1 MTMTQENYTNIGYTQ
16 GYTTTTTTLPSYQFR
31 STSTFTPIVGERSY
45 ISTQSY
51 SPVANKPYRAKTWN
65 EDAGDPE
72 GDPVG
77 QITEDPIG
85 SPLILLLMAVLYLFY
100 KKSKKIRE
108 IFAYVI
114 KKQ

>member
-16 GYTTTTTTLPSYQFR
+16 GYTTTTTALPSYQFR

-65 EDAGDPE
+65 EED

-108 IFAYVI
+108 KFV
-114 KKQ
+114 

>member
-1 MTMTQENYTNIGYTQ
+1 MTQENYTNIGYTQ
-16 GYTTTTTTLPSYQFR
+16 GYTTTTATLPSYQFR

-45 ISTQSY
+45 ISTRSY
-51 SPVANKPYRAKTWN
+51 SPVANKPYRAKADWS
-65 EDAGDPE
+65 EE
-72 GDPVG
+72 GDPIG
-77 QITEDPIG
+77 QITEPPVG
-85 SPLILLLMAVLYLFY
+85 EPYVLLLMAVLYLFY

>member
-31 STSTFTPIVGERSY
+31 STSTFQPIVGERSY

-51 SPVANKPYRAKTWN
+51 SPVASKPYRAQTWN
-65 EDAGDPE
+65 ENGDPE
-72 GDPVG
+72 EDEIAV
-77 QITEDPIG
+77 ITEQPLG

>member
-16 GYTTTTTTLPSYQFR
+16 GYTTTTATLPSYQFR
-31 STSTFTPIVGERSY
+31 STSTFQPIVGERSY

-51 SPVANKPYRAKTWN
+51 SPVANKPYRAKTDWT
-65 EDAGDPE
+65 EEEPE
-72 GDPVG
+72 IGVIIQPPVG
-77 QITEDPIG
+77 EPYV
-85 SPLILLLMAVLYLFY
+85 LLLMAVLYLFY

>member
-1 MTMTQENYTNIGYTQ
+1 MTQENYTNIGYTQ
-16 GYTTTTTTLPSYQFR
+16 GYTTTTATLPSYQFR

-45 ISTQSY
+45 ISTTQSY
-51 SPVANKPYRAKTWN
+51 SPVANKPYRAKADWTEQEN
-65 EDAGDPE
+65 EDPI
-72 GDPVG
+72 G
-77 QITEDPIG
+77 QISEDPIG

>member
-45 ISTQSY
+45 IATPSY
-51 SPVANKPYRAKTWN
+51 SPGANKPYRAKADWTEQ
-65 EDAGDPE
+65 EDEDPI
-72 GDPVG
+72 G
-77 QITEDPIG
+77 QISEDPIG

-108 IFAYVI
+108 KFAYVR

>member
-51 SPVANKPYRAKTWN
+51 SLVANKPYRAKADWT
-65 EDAGDPE
+65 EE

-85 SPLILLLMAVLYLFY
+85 SPLILLLMAVLYIFY
-100 KKSKKIRE
+100 TNRKKIYE
-108 IFAYVI
+108 KFAQF
-114 KKQ
+114 KKM

>member
-1 MTMTQENYTNIGYTQ
+1 MTMMQENYTNIGYTQ
-16 GYTTTTTTLPSYQFR
+16 GYTTTTTLPSYQFR

-51 SPVANKPYRAKTWN
+51 SPVANKPYRAKSEWN
-65 EDAGDPE
+65 EED

-100 KKSKKIRE
+100 KKCKKIRE
-108 IFAYVI
+108 IFV
-114 KKQ
+114 

>member
-16 GYTTTTTTLPSYQFR
+16 GYTTTTATLPSYQFR

-45 ISTQSY
+45 ISTRSY
-51 SPVANKPYRAKTWN
+51 SPVANKPYRAKADWTI
-65 EDAGDPE
+65 EE

-77 QITEDPIG
+77 QITEAPIG

-100 KKSKKIRE
+100 KKRKKIQEKFAYSKK
-108 IFAYVI
+108 
-114 KKQ
+114 KQ

>member
-31 STSTFTPIVGERSY
+31 STSTFQPIVGERSY
-45 ISTQSY
+45 ISTPSY
-51 SPVANKPYRAKTWN
+51 SPGASKPYRAK
-65 EDAGDPE
+65 AGWSEE

-77 QITEDPIG
+77 QITEAPIG

>member
-16 GYTTTTTTLPSYQFR
+16 GYTTTTTLPSYQFR

-51 SPVANKPYRAKTWN
+51 SPVANKPYRAKADWTEK
-65 EDAGDPE
+65 EDEPE
-72 GDPVG
+72 IGVIIQP
-77 QITEDPIG
+77 PIG
-85 SPLILLLMAVLYLFY
+85 EPYVLLLMAVLYLFY

>member
-16 GYTTTTTTLPSYQFR
+16 GYATTTTTLPSYQFR

-51 SPVANKPYRAKTWN
+51 SPVANKPYRAKADWTEQEN
-65 EDAGDPE
+65 E
-72 GDPVG
+72 DPVG

-85 SPLILLLMAVLYLFY
+85 SPLILLLMAVLYIFY
-100 KKSKKIRE
+100 TNRKKIRE
-108 IFAYVI
+108 IFAYSK

>member
-1 MTMTQENYTNIGYTQ
+1 MTMTQENYTNIGYAQ

-31 STSTFTPIVGERSY
+31 STSTFQPIVGERSY
-45 ISTQSY
+45 ISTPSY
-51 SPVANKPYRAKTWN
+51 SPGASKPYRAQTWN
-65 EDAGDPE
+65 ENGDPE
-72 GDPVG
+72 EDEIG
-77 QITEDPIG
+77 QINEAPIG

>member
-1 MTMTQENYTNIGYTQ
+1 MTMMQENYTNIGYTQ
-16 GYTTTTTTLPSYQFR
+16 GYTTTTATLPSYQFR

-51 SPVANKPYRAKTWN
+51 SPVANKPYRAKTGLPEQ
-65 EDAGDPE
+65 ED

-108 IFAYVI
+108 IFA
-114 KKQ
+114 

>member
-1 MTMTQENYTNIGYTQ
+1 MTQENNTNIGYTQ

-51 SPVANKPYRAKTWN
+51 SPVANKPYRAKAGWTEQ
-65 EDAGDPE
+65 EDEDPI
-72 GDPVG
+72 G

>member
-1 MTMTQENYTNIGYTQ
+1 MTMMQENYTNIGYTQ
-16 GYTTTTTTLPSYQFR
+16 GYTTTTTLPSYQFR

-51 SPVANKPYRAKTWN
+51 SPGASKPYRAKTWN

-72 GDPVG
+72 GEEIAV
-77 QITEDPIG
+77 ITEQPLG

-108 IFAYVI
+108 IFV
-114 KKQ
+114 

>member
-1 MTMTQENYTNIGYTQ
+1 MTMPQENYTNIGYTQ
-16 GYTTTTTTLPSYQFR
+16 GYTTTTATLPSYQFR

-45 ISTQSY
+45 ISTTQSY

-65 EDAGDPE
+65 EEEDDPI
-72 GDPVG
+72 G
-77 QITEDPIG
+77 QISEDPIG